1 MRHLFSAI
9 LLSVLVTLFAGACG
23 SSPQRAGI
31 LATTPLWA
39 AITSEVACGHPV
51 DSLIPVGADPHS
63 FEPSLADRG
72 QVDTT
77 LLLVANGNNLEE
89 GLDDIMSTTSTPVHY
104 IINDDSHNDDSHNDD
119 SHNDDSHNDDSDPH
133 VWLDPLSVADSLPAL
148 ADSLS
153 QHAGLDPS
161 SVEACRR
168 NLDARLQILDRDI
181 GDRLATIPDD
191 RRIVVTDHA
200 MLGRFANRYHL
211 RILGTVLNSHSSM
224 AQASAHDLELL
235 ATEMHN
241 QGVAVVAIEESGRN
255 ADSRRLAE
263 RTGATLVE
271 IPLRLGPKGSPT
283 ESYEGMLRILAERLE
298 DALRD

>member
-104 IINDDSHNDDSHNDD
+104 IINDDSHNGDSHNG
-119 SHNDDSHNDDSDPH
+119 DSDPH
-133 VWLDPLSVADSLPAL
+133 VWLDPLSVANSLPAL
-148 ADSLS
+148 ADALS
-153 QHAGLDPS
+153 QHAGLDPI

-168 NLDARLQILDRDI
+168 DLDARLQILDRDI
-181 GDRLATIPDD
+181 GDRMATIPDD

>member
-104 IINDDSHNDDSHNDD
+104 IINDAADDD

-133 VWLDPLSVADSLPAL
+133 VWLDPLSVANSLPAL
-148 ADSLS
+148 ADALS
-153 QHAGLDPS
+153 QHAGLDPV

-168 NLDARLQILDRDI
+168 DLNARLQILNRDI
-181 GDRLATIPDD
+181 GDRMATIPDD

>member
-104 IINDDSHNDDSHNDD
+104 IINDAADDDSHNDD

-133 VWLDPLSVADSLPAL
+133 VWLDPLSVANSLPAL
-148 ADSLS
+148 ADALS
-153 QHAGLDPS
+153 QHAGLDPV

-168 NLDARLQILDRDI
+168 DLNARLQILDRDI
-181 GDRLATIPDD
+181 GDRMATIPDD

-271 IPLRLGPKGSPT
+271 IPLRLGPGGSAT
-283 ESYEGMLRILAERLE
+283 GSYEGMLRILAERLD
-298 DALRD
+298 DALRG

>member
-104 IINDDSHNDDSHNDD
+104 IINDAAD
-119 SHNDDSHNDDSDPH
+119 DDSHNDDSDPH
-133 VWLDPLSVADSLPAL
+133 VWLDPLSVANSLPAL
-148 ADSLS
+148 ADALS
-153 QHAGLDPS
+153 QHAGLDPV

-168 NLDARLQILDRDI
+168 DLNARLQILDRDI
-181 GDRLATIPDD
+181 GDRMATIPDD

-271 IPLRLGPKGSPT
+271 IPLRLGPGGSAT
-283 ESYEGMLRILAERLE
+283 GSYEGMLRILAERLD
-298 DALRD
+298 DALRG